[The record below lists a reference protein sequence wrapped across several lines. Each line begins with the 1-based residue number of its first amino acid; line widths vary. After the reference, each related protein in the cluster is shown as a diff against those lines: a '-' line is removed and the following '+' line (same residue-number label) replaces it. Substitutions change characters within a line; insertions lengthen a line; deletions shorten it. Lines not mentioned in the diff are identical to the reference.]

1 MLLGSMAEEIK
12 IVLTG
17 ITDNVSDCGLEDP
30 KTLAISD
37 IEINVSG
44 NDIKAY
50 HMMGKPDK
58 KLKSRKTIERF
69 VNWKITHM
77 WRRWGTSQ
85 NLFMAF
91 TDELEKKYLK
101 NCSSGPI
108 KNKIILIFTILQFF

>member
-30 KTLAISD
+30 KTLTISD

-44 NDIKAY
+44 TDIKAY

-58 KLKSRKTIERF
+58 KLKSRKTIERL
-69 VNWKITHM
+69 VN
-77 WRRWGTSQ
+77 
-85 NLFMAF
+85 
-91 TDELEKKYLK
+91 
-101 NCSSGPI
+101 
-108 KNKIILIFTILQFF
+108 

>member
-17 ITDNVSDCGLEDP
+17 ITDVSDCGLEDP
-30 KTLAISD
+30 KTLTISD

-58 KLKSRKTIERF
+58 KLKSRKTIEHF
-69 VNWKITHM
+69 VN
-77 WRRWGTSQ
+77 
-85 NLFMAF
+85 
-91 TDELEKKYLK
+91 
-101 NCSSGPI
+101 
-108 KNKIILIFTILQFF
+108 